1 MEKEKV
7 RKVSDNARI
16 DLTDD
21 EVEDLSEDLDTVLEK
36 FSVLQDVDVED
47 VDPAFHPVEME
58 EETREDRKSST
69 LTQEEALSNADNT
82 EQGYFK
88 GPSA

>member
-21 EVEDLSEDLDTVLEK
+21 EVEDLSEGLDTVLEK

-58 EETREDRKSST
+58 EETREDRKNST